1 MEVIVNILLVD
12 DDAYVLEALR
22 KSLDWTT
29 IGIENVYT
37 AQSVNKARKII
48 GDVPIHVL
56 VSDIEMPKEN
66 GFELLKWIKEKKYI
80 IQEILLTSYAE
91 FKYAAEGIKY
101 GCYAYA
107 LKPIDYEELEKMII
121 GALAEAKKE
130 LSLVNHDKYY
140 AYWTSS
146 QKMRKEQLFWDFLI
160 DQQDVRLW
168 DNDFNYQAGNLFLPI
183 YLKYPGQIR
192 KGNSDFGRGMF
203 DWTLNNLIMEVFT
216 TEDYTVEAVLHL
228 QKESFL
234 AVVKLQYDT
243 NKKELEENTAVLFQK
258 KVLKNLNLD
267 CSIIL
272 GKVTRLD
279 HLQQGVVDFL
289 TLMKKSLIENGEITA
304 LSDYS
309 SQINE
314 YKAPDFSSWESFL
327 KAGQDEVVKKEVA
340 KYLEKQ
346 LSHHRLNRDVLH
358 GFITSFLQLL
368 VRVLS
373 ENKIPTYEFGT
384 PLFNAEFFHIA
395 VENVTNTKKAISQ
408 MIDTAMNMI
417 RNSDQDKPI
426 VQTIKEFIDK
436 NLDKDITRESLAEM
450 VYLNQDYLARIF
462 KKEIGE
468 SIGNYIT
475 GKRVEVAKE
484 YLEKTSESVNSIA
497 IKVGYDNFSYF
508 TKIFKDRQG
517 MTPKEYRKLYGKEV
531 RETD

>member
-1 MEVIVNILLVD
+1 VNILLVD
-12 DDAYVLEALR
+12 DDSYVLETLR

-56 VSDIEMPKEN
+56 VCDIEMPKEN
-66 GFELLKWIKEKKYI
+66 GFELLKWIKEKQYI

-91 FKYAAEGIKY
+91 FKYASEAIKY

-107 LKPIDYEELEKMII
+107 LKPVDYEELEKMII
-121 GALAEAKKE
+121 GAISEAKKA

-140 AYWTSS
+140 AFWTTS

-160 DQQDVRLW
+160 DQQKVQF
-168 DNDFNYQAGNLFLPI
+168 NDFQYEPGNLFLPI
-183 YLKYPGQIR
+183 YLKYPSQIR

-216 TEDYTVEAVLHL
+216 SENNTVEAVLHL
-228 QKESFL
+228 QKQSFL
-234 AVVKLQYDT
+234 AIVKLHYDT

-258 KVLKNLNLD
+258 KVLKNLNLE
-267 CSIIL
+267 CSVIF

-279 HLQQGVVDFL
+279 HLQGEVAEFL
-289 TLMKKSLIENGEITA
+289 TLMKKSLIETGEITS

-309 SQINE
+309 DQIKE
-314 YKAPDFSSWESFL
+314 YKAPDFSSWENFL
-327 KAGQDEVVKKEVA
+327 KDGQDEVVKKEVA

-346 LSHHRLNRDVLH
+346 LSYHRLNRDVLH

-373 ENKIPTYEFGT
+373 DHKIPTYEFGT

-395 VENVTNTKKAISQ
+395 VENVTNAKKAIGQ

-417 RNSDQDKPI
+417 RNSDRDKPI
-426 VQTIKEFIDK
+426 VQTIKEYIDK

-508 TKIFKDRQG
+508 TKIFKDRTG
-517 MTPKEYRKLYGKEV
+517 MTPKDFRKLYGKEV
-531 RETD
+531 KDID